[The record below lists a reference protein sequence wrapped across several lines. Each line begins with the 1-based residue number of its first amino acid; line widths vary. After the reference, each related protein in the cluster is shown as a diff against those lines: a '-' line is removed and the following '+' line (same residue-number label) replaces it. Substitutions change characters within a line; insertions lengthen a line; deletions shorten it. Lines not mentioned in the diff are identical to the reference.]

1 LEVFYTIREKE
12 TINEEGSRNGLKE
25 FEKVSYREAVSLCA
39 HDGDLSARCESMS
52 VYATVP

>member
-25 FEKVSYREAVSLCA
+25 FEKVSYREAVSFNQQIA
-39 HDGDLSARCESMS
+39 D
-52 VYATVP
+52 VP

>member
-39 HDGDLSARCESMS
+39 QDGDLLAW
-52 VYATVP
+52 